1 MKFGEVFDNILK
13 TALNK
18 LSPSE
23 TLLWLVILYHARQA
37 DYKPVAISRD
47 ELASQLATS
56 TRTVQ
61 RAIKKLEQIG
71 AIEVE
76 RRLKLPSKY
85 KIIPKAFKGDIKGD
99 IKGDTGS
106 NLRETSRETSRE
118 TQPQI
123 KGDIGSPS
131 LASTSLANTKL
142 NHTKLARVGHG
153 ADNSSK
159 NIQEPSQMGKP
170 KKLSMW
176 VLKGRKEACETELKE
191 IRGRGNEYAMG
202 FEYDSKN
209 DQLRARELKKTITEL
224 NRKMQNADS

>member
-23 TLLWLVILYHARQA
+23 TLLWLVILYHARRA

-56 TRTVQ
+56 TKTIQ

-85 KIIPKAFKGDIKGD
+85 KIISKAFKGDIKGD
-99 IKGDTGS
+99 MTAD
-106 NLRETSRETSRE
+106 LRGTSRGTSRG
-118 TQPQI
+118 TRPPNVP
-123 KGDIGSPS
+123 PS
-131 LASTSLANTKL
+131 TNLASTRLVNTKL
-142 NHTKLARVGHG
+142 NHTKLARVGHASG
-153 ADNSSK
+153 NSSRSV
-159 NIQEPSQMGKP
+159 QEPSQIENP

-209 DQLRARELKKTITEL
+209 DQLRARELKKTIKEL